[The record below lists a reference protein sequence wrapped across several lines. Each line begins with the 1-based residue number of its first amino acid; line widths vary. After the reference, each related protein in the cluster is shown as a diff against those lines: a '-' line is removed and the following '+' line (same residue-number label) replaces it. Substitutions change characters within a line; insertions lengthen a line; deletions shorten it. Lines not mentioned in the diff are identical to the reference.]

1 MQQARTKEEKQE
13 LVQLY
18 KQSGMSA
25 RAFAEE
31 LKLNYGT
38 FRTWLYKKQ
47 PEPKPADDNLNFVE
61 VKATQEIKYGKLQEI
76 KFSGRQDIR
85 IQKNGIEISIPVN
98 AGLPVLERILGAVSA
113 I

>member
-1 MQQARTKEEKQE
+1 MQQTRTKEDKQE
-13 LVQLY
+13 LIQLY
-18 KQSGMSA
+18 KQSGMSV

-31 LKLNYGT
+31 FNLNLAT
-38 FRTWLYKKQ
+38 FRNWLYKKQ
-47 PEPKPADDNLNFVE
+47 LEAKPADDNLNFVE
-61 VKATQEIKYGKLQEI
+61 VKATQEIK
-76 KFSGRQDIR
+76 FSGRQDIL

>member
-1 MQQARTKEEKQE
+1 MQQTRTKEEKQE
-13 LVQLY
+13 LIQLY
-18 KQSGMSA
+18 KQSGMSV

-31 LKLNYGT
+31 FNLNLAT
-38 FRTWLYKKQ
+38 FRNWLYKKQ

-61 VKATQEIKYGKLQEI
+61 VKATQEIK
-76 KFSGRQDIR
+76 FSGRRDIR